1 MAAVEQ
7 VCVII
12 GASHAGVNLAFSLRR
27 EGWQGSI
34 VLIDSDPYLPYHRP
48 PLSKAFLTKDDGIEK
63 NMLKPSSSYEKE
75 NITLTLGVTVVA
87 VDGEQQQLTLSDGS
101 KLHFDKL
108 VLATGAR
115 AFIPPIEG
123 LHDANNMF
131 ALRSASDVMG
141 IKSSFKA
148 GAKRVVVIGGGYIGL
163 ETAASLKKMGA
174 QVTVLEREERALAR
188 VTSSQMSA
196 FFTQLHQK
204 HDVDVLTE
212 KDVIKVATS
221 GGVNTI
227 VCADG
232 SEYIADMIIV
242 GVGIRV
248 NTELAEQLNLTIENG
263 IKVNSRCQTSNP
275 DVYAIGDNS
284 FHFNPIYQR
293 YIRLESVQNAVD
305 QAKVAAAAIAG
316 KDVEYDALPWFWSDQ
331 YDVKL
336 QMVGLS
342 QGYNNIVLREESEET
357 AKFSTWY
364 FKDDTLLAVDAV
376 NNGKA
381 YVFATKLMKQ
391 KLPVDKVKLADSTV
405 DWKALL

>member
-1 MAAVEQ
+1 MRYHWCQPCRRKSSV
-7 VCVII
+7 
-12 GASHAGVNLAFSLRR
+12 FLRR

-163 ETAASLKKMGA
+163 ETAASLKRWA
-174 QVTVLEREERALAR
+174 HR
-188 VTSSQMSA
+188 
-196 FFTQLHQK
+196 
-204 HDVDVLTE
+204 
-212 KDVIKVATS
+212 
-221 GGVNTI
+221 
-227 VCADG
+227 
-232 SEYIADMIIV
+232 
-242 GVGIRV
+242 
-248 NTELAEQLNLTIENG
+248 
-263 IKVNSRCQTSNP
+263 
-275 DVYAIGDNS
+275 
-284 FHFNPIYQR
+284 
-293 YIRLESVQNAVD
+293 
-305 QAKVAAAAIAG
+305 
-316 KDVEYDALPWFWSDQ
+316 
-331 YDVKL
+331 
-336 QMVGLS
+336 
-342 QGYNNIVLREESEET
+342 
-357 AKFSTWY
+357 
-364 FKDDTLLAVDAV
+364 
-376 NNGKA
+376 
-381 YVFATKLMKQ
+381 
-391 KLPVDKVKLADSTV
+391 
-405 DWKALL
+405 